1 MIKIS
6 DPYAS
11 YLSNKNEI
19 NEAVKKVLNSG
30 WYILGSEVENF
41 EKEFASYHGEN
52 FYSVGVANGTD
63 AIRLCLLALGLGKED
78 EIITP
83 SHTAVAT
90 ISAIESAGCKP
101 VFADIDPISLCIDPK
116 SIEKRITSKTKA
128 IIPVHIFGQP
138 AEMAKILEIA
148 SDNQID
154 VIEDCSQ
161 AHGAEI
167 NAQKVGTF
175 GKLSAFSCYPTK
187 NLGGTGDSGVILSR
201 SKELTDKLKSLRQY
215 GWSQERES
223 VYPGTNSRLDEIQ
236 AAILRVKLKYLN
248 EGNKKRRIIA
258 KRYIQGLKNLP
269 LILPSQKVNELHAM
283 HLFVIESENR
293 NNLLRFLRSKN
304 IGAALHYSKPVHHQ
318 KAYADR
324 IAGSEDLKVTENF
337 YKKNLTLPIFPE
349 LSLES
354 VDMIISTIQD
364 WRKF

>member
-128 IIPVHIFGQP
+128 IMPVHIFGQP
-138 AEMAKILEIA
+138 AEMPKILEIA

-167 NAQKVGTF
+167 NGQKVGTF
-175 GKLSAFSCYPTK
+175 GKFGAFSCYPTK

-215 GWSQERES
+215 GWNKERES
-223 VYPGTNSRLDEIQ
+223 INPGSNSRLDEIQ

-248 EGNKKRRIIA
+248 ECNEKRRIIA

-269 LILPSQKVNELHAM
+269 ITLPSLRENELHAM
-283 HLFVIESENR
+283 HLFVIECEDR
-293 NNLLRFLRSKN
+293 DNLFRFLRSKN
-304 IGAALHYSKPVHHQ
+304 IGAALHYSKPVHLQ
-318 KAYADR
+318 KAYAHR
-324 IAGSEDLKVTENF
+324 IEGSMDLTATENF

-354 VDMIISTIQD
+354 VNTIISNIKD
-364 WRKF
+364 WKKF